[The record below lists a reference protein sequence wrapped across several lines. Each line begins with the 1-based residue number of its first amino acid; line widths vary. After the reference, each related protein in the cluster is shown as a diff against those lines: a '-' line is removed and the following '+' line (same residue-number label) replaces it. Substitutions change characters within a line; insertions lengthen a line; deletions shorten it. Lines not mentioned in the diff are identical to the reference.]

1 MSQEKKE
8 QLLRILSKAHQLL
21 KLGVMEVIQMLR
33 LWAMMK
39 GQWKKD
45 LQEVLVA
52 QDLILELIAKSQT
65 NLMMITTQ
73 EVVLV
78 TEV

>member
-1 MSQEKKE
+1 
-8 QLLRILSKAHQLL
+8 
-21 KLGVMEVIQMLR
+21 MEVIQMLR